1 MHSPGVPTSPPEEDR
16 GEARL
21 YGNVFAELESVDLPL
36 GNTLSPALC
45 CPPPVALRHCVSS
58 ALTHTNT
65 VTLSANMADS
75 ESLETITEHERILQ
89 EIESTDTAC
98 LGPTLRSVYDDQP
111 NAHKR
116 FMEKLDARIRNHDR
130 EIEKMC
136 NFHHQGFVDAIT
148 ELLKV
153 RADAEKLMGQVSD
166 TNRRLQDAGREV
178 RHSLALFAC
187 LPLDGK
193 NVNYQTMVT
202 AQTEEVIRCRLQQR
216 NMATTVEKLQL
227 CIPVLE
233 MYSKLKEQLESKR
246 LGHGLIR
253 QGFFGPLVSGKGATL
268 AFHTD
273 ARGIRSTEVRE
284 HSQGPRTLEY
294 YSALK
299 TMEQL
304 ENMYIPRVSQYRF
317 CQIMAE
323 MLPKLREEIK
333 EISMSDLKD
342 FLESIRK
349 HSDKIGETAMR
360 QAQQLR
366 TFNGAVQKQAIL
378 SCAKPL
384 HEVGLNGRTPV
395 HHNGLS
401 AEAADEEEVDEEVLT
416 AQDLVDFSPVYRC
429 LHIYTVL
436 VNPPRDSRVIASSNT
451 IAPYK
456 QRDFQSFHS
465 LLINI
470 ISALNPSEVS
480 WSLLAL
486 GATAHLLRT
495 NPELIRAPTKEGDR
509 ETFENYYRKQRK
521 KQARLVLQPQSN
533 MHETVEGYR
542 KYFNQIVGFFV
553 VEDHI
558 LHATQGLVTRAF
570 TEELWNMA
578 LSKVI
583 AVLRT
588 HSSYCNDPDLVLEL
602 KNLIV
607 IFADTLQG
615 YGFPVNRLFDLLF
628 EVRDQYNETLLKKW
642 ALVFRDIFEQ
652 DNYSPIPVENEE
664 EYKAVVSRFPFHD
677 AEIEKQEFPKKLPM
691 SQSVPQIYSQVK
703 EFIYA
708 SLKFSESLHRRPL
721 QGLVQIIINTTH
733 LEQACKYL
741 EDFITNI
748 TNVSPETM
756 HTTRL
761 YGLSTFKASE
771 VVRFSKAG
779 IHRKDR
785 SRLELLELYQK
796 HVLILRKDARHAAE
810 GEIYTKLNQKI
821 DEFIQLADYEWG
833 MAESDGRASGY
844 LMDLI
849 NFLRSTFQVF
859 THLPSNVSDHAA
871 MSGKVAQTACMSAC
885 KHLATSL
892 MQMLL
897 DTELKQISM
906 GAIQQFNLDVI
917 QCELFASS
925 EPVPGFQGDTLQLAF
940 IDLRQVHSDISGS
953 SSGGPTRAGSKIRG
967 EVSDLASPQQIKFN
981 VSRALRSGREPT
993 DQITVE
999 PGLLLDLFMVWDWST
1014 YLADYGQPS
1023 SKYLR
1028 VNPSTA
1034 LALLE
1039 KMKDTSKK
1047 NNIFSQFRKNDRD
1060 KQKLIETVVKQL
1072 RSLVNGMS
1080 QHS

>member
-1 MHSPGVPTSPPEEDR
+1 PYDWFCGPG
-16 GEARL
+16 
-21 YGNVFAELESVDLPL
+21 
-36 GNTLSPALC
+36 
-45 CPPPVALRHCVSS
+45 
-58 ALTHTNT
+58 
-65 VTLSANMADS
+65 
-75 ESLETITEHERILQ
+75 LETITEHERILQ

-98 LGPTLRSVYDDQP
+98 VGPTLRSVYDDQP

-178 RHSLALFAC
+178 
-187 LPLDGK
+187 
-193 NVNYQTMVT
+193 T
-202 AQTEEVIRCRLQQR
+202 AQTEEVIRCRIQQR

-246 LGHGLIR
+246 
-253 QGFFGPLVSGKGATL
+253 
-268 AFHTD
+268 
-273 ARGIRSTEVRE
+273 
-284 HSQGPRTLEY
+284 Y

-304 ENMYIPRVSQYRF
+304 QNIYIPRVSQYRF

-323 MLPKLREEIK
+323 TLPKLREEIK

-360 QAQQLR
+360 QAQQHR
-366 TFNGAVQKQAIL
+366 TFNSAVQKQVTL

-384 HEVGLNGRTPV
+384 YGLNGRTPL

-401 AEAADEEEVDEEVLT
+401 TEAAVEEEIDEEVLT
-416 AQDLVDFSPVYRC
+416 VQDLVDFSPVYRC

-436 VNPPRDSRVIASSNT
+436 VIPSI
-451 IAPYK
+451 
-456 QRDFQSFHS
+456 SF
-465 LLINI
+465 
-470 ISALNPSEVS
+470 
-480 WSLLAL
+480 
-486 GATAHLLRT
+486 TT
-495 NPELIRAPTKEGDR
+495 NL
-509 ETFENYYRKQRK
+509 
-521 KQARLVLQPQSN
+521 PQ
-533 MHETVEGYR
+533 M
-542 KYFNQIVGFFV
+542 I
-553 VEDHI
+553 DC
-558 LHATQGLVTRAF
+558 
-570 TEELWNMA
+570 
-578 LSKVI
+578 
-583 AVLRT
+583 
-588 HSSYCNDPDLVLEL
+588 SYCSDPDLVLEL

-615 YGFPVNRLFDLLF
+615 YGFPVNRLFELLF

-664 EYKAVVSRFPFHD
+664 EYKAVISRFPFHD
-677 AEIEKQEFPKKLPM
+677 AEIEKQQFPKKLPM

-708 SLKFSESLHRRPL
+708 SLKFSESLHRSSTEIDDMLRKSTNLLLTRTLSSCL
-721 QGLVQIIINTTH
+721 QNLIKKPHIGLTELVQIIINTTH
-733 LEQACKYL
+733 LEHACKYL

-748 TNVSPETM
+748 TNVSPETV

-761 YGLSTFKASE
+761 YGLSTF
-771 VVRFSKAG
+771 
-779 IHRKDR
+779 
-785 SRLELLELYQK
+785 
-796 HVLILRKDARHAAE
+796 KDARHAAE

-859 THLPSNVSDHAA
+859 THLP
-871 MSGKVAQTACMSAC
+871 GKVAQTACMSAC

-940 IDLRQVHSDISGS
+940 IDLRQ
-953 SSGGPTRAGSKIRG
+953 
-967 EVSDLASPQQIKFN
+967 
-981 VSRALRSGREPT
+981 
-993 DQITVE
+993 
-999 PGLLLDLFMVWDWST
+999 LLDLFMVWDWST
-1014 YLADYGQPS
+1014 YLADYGQPT

-1047 NNIFSQFRKNDRD
+1047 NIIFSQFRKNDRD

>member
-1 MHSPGVPTSPPEEDR
+1 M
-16 GEARL
+16 
-21 YGNVFAELESVDLPL
+21 AESETLESV
-36 GNTLSPALC
+36 
-45 CPPPVALRHCVSS
+45 
-58 ALTHTNT
+58 
-65 VTLSANMADS
+65 
-75 ESLETITEHERILQ
+75 TEHERILQ

-98 LGPTLRSVYDDQP
+98 VGPTLRSVYDDQP

-153 RADAEKLMGQVSD
+153 RADAEKLMGQVTD
-166 TNRRLQDAGREV
+166 TNRRLQEAGKE
-178 RHSLALFAC
+178 
-187 LPLDGK
+187 
-193 NVNYQTMVT
+193 VT
-202 AQTEEVIRCRLQQR
+202 AQMEEVIRCRVQQR
-216 NMATTVEKLQL
+216 NMVTTVEKLQL

-233 MYSKLKEQLESKR
+233 MYSKLKEQLDSKR
-246 LGHGLIR
+246 
-253 QGFFGPLVSGKGATL
+253 
-268 AFHTD
+268 
-273 ARGIRSTEVRE
+273 
-284 HSQGPRTLEY
+284 Y
-294 YSALK
+294 YAALK

-304 ENMYIPRVSQYRF
+304 QNIYIPRVSQYRF

-323 MLPKLREEIK
+323 NLPKLREEIK

-349 HSDKIGETAMR
+349 HSDKIGQTAMKQVR
-360 QAQQLR
+360 SQ
-366 TFNGAVQKQAIL
+366 TFIIHHQSDHQMMKL
-378 SCAKPL
+378 SCFFFFF
-384 HEVGLNGRTPV
+384 
-395 HHNGLS
+395 
-401 AEAADEEEVDEEVLT
+401 VLT
-416 AQDLVDFSPVYRC
+416 APDLVDFSPVYRC
-429 LHIYTVL
+429 LHIYSVL
-436 VNPPRDSRVIASSNT
+436 
-451 IAPYK
+451 
-456 QRDFQSFHS
+456 
-465 LLINI
+465 
-470 ISALNPSEVS
+470 
-480 WSLLAL
+480 
-486 GATAHLLRT
+486 
-495 NPELIRAPTKEGDR
+495 GDR

-521 KQARLVLQPQSN
+521 KQARLVLQPQSS

-570 TEELWNMA
+570 TDELWNMA
-578 LSKVI
+578 LSKII

-607 IFADTLQG
+607 IFADTLQV

-628 EVRDQYNETLLKKW
+628 EIRDQYNETLLKKW

-652 DNYSPIPVENEE
+652 DNYSPIPVESEE
-664 EYKAVVSRFPFHD
+664 EYKSVISRFPFHD
-677 AEIEKQEFPKKLPM
+677 AEIEKQPFPKKLPM
-691 SQSVPQIYSQVK
+691 SQSVPQIYTQVK

-708 SLKFSESLHRRPL
+708 SLKFSESLHRSSTEIDDMLRKSTNLLLTRTLSSCL
-721 QGLVQIIINTTH
+721 QNLIKKPHIGLTELVQIIINTTH
-733 LEQACKYL
+733 LEQACRYL

-748 TNVSPETM
+748 TNVSPETI

-761 YGLSTFKASE
+761 YGLSTF
-771 VVRFSKAG
+771 
-779 IHRKDR
+779 
-785 SRLELLELYQK
+785 
-796 HVLILRKDARHAAE
+796 KDARHAAE

-821 DEFIQLADYEWG
+821 DEFIQLADYEWS
-833 MAESDGRASGY
+833 MSESDGRASGY

-859 THLPSNVSDHAA
+859 THLP
-871 MSGKVAQTACMSAC
+871 GKVAQTACMSAC
-885 KHLATSL
+885 KHLSTSL

-897 DTELKQISM
+897 DNELKQISM

-940 IDLRQVHSDISGS
+940 IDLRQ
-953 SSGGPTRAGSKIRG
+953 
-967 EVSDLASPQQIKFN
+967 
-981 VSRALRSGREPT
+981 
-993 DQITVE
+993 
-999 PGLLLDLFMVWDWST
+999 LLDLFMVWDWST
-1014 YLADYGQPS
+1014 YLADYGQPN

-1080 QHS
+1080 QHP

>member
-1 MHSPGVPTSPPEEDR
+1 MSVDRVHSALPDPPLQSEEENR
-16 GEARL
+16 EEEKAF
-21 YGNVFAELESVDLPL
+21 GNAFAELESVDLPL
-36 GNTLSPALC
+36 GT
-45 CPPPVALRHCVSS
+45 
-58 ALTHTNT
+58 
-65 VTLSANMADS
+65 
-75 ESLETITEHERILQ
+75 
-89 EIESTDTAC
+89 
-98 LGPTLRSVYDDQP
+98 TLRSIYDDQP

-153 RADAEKLMGQVSD
+153 RADAEKLMGQVTD
-166 TNRRLQDAGREV
+166 TNRRLQEAGRE
-178 RHSLALFAC
+178 
-187 LPLDGK
+187 
-193 NVNYQTMVT
+193 VT
-202 AQTEEVIRCRLQQR
+202 AQTEEVIRCRIQQR

-246 LGHGLIR
+246 
-253 QGFFGPLVSGKGATL
+253 
-268 AFHTD
+268 
-273 ARGIRSTEVRE
+273 
-284 HSQGPRTLEY
+284 Y
-294 YSALK
+294 YAALK

-304 ENMYIPRVSQYRF
+304 EKVYIPRVSHYRF

-323 MLPKLREEIK
+323 NLPRLREEIK

-349 HSDKIGETAMR
+349 HSDKVGETAMR
-360 QAQQLR
+360 QAQQHR
-366 TFNGAVQKQAIL
+366 TFNSAVAKQA
-378 SCAKPL
+378 STGHYTKPMYS
-384 HEVGLNGRTPV
+384 LNGRT
-395 HHNGLS
+395 HTHNGLMIEEDS
-401 AEAADEEEVDEEVLT
+401 GEEEEADEEVLT

-436 VNPPRDSRVIASSNT
+436 
-451 IAPYK
+451 
-456 QRDFQSFHS
+456 
-465 LLINI
+465 
-470 ISALNPSEVS
+470 
-480 WSLLAL
+480 
-486 GATAHLLRT
+486 
-495 NPELIRAPTKEGDR
+495 GDR

-521 KQARLVLQPQSN
+521 KQARLVLQPQAN

-542 KYFNQIVGFFV
+542 RYFNQIVGFFV

-570 TEELWNMA
+570 TDELWNMA
-578 LSKVI
+578 LSKII

-588 HSSYCNDPDLVLEL
+588 HSSYCEDPDLVLEL

-642 ALVFRDIFEQ
+642 ALVFREIFEL
-652 DNYSPIPVENEE
+652 DNYSPIPVETEE
-664 EYKAVVSRFPFHD
+664 EYKHVVSRFPFHD
-677 AEIEKQEFPKKLPM
+677 TEIEKQDFPKKLPM
-691 SQSVPQIYSQVK
+691 SQSVPQIYTQVK

-708 SLKFSESLHRRPL
+708 SLKFSESLHRSSTEIDDMLRKSTNLLLTRTLSSCL
-721 QGLVQIIINTTH
+721 QNLIKKPHIGLTELVQIIINTTH
-733 LEQACKYL
+733 LEQACRYL
-741 EDFITNI
+741 EEFITNI
-748 TNVSPETM
+748 TNVSPETV

-761 YGLSTFKASE
+761 YGLSTF
-771 VVRFSKAG
+771 
-779 IHRKDR
+779 
-785 SRLELLELYQK
+785 
-796 HVLILRKDARHAAE
+796 KDARHAAE

-859 THLPSNVSDHAA
+859 THLP
-871 MSGKVAQTACMSAC
+871 GKVAQTACMSAC
-885 KHLATSL
+885 KHLSTSL

-940 IDLRQVHSDISGS
+940 IDLRQ
-953 SSGGPTRAGSKIRG
+953 
-967 EVSDLASPQQIKFN
+967 
-981 VSRALRSGREPT
+981 
-993 DQITVE
+993 
-999 PGLLLDLFMVWDWST
+999 LLDLFMVWDWST
-1014 YLADYGQPS
+1014 YLADYGQPT

-1028 VNPSTA
+1028 VNPATA

-1080 QHS
+1080 S